1 MKIALII
8 TGQLRTYKLCGNV
21 LKNTIIDKYDTDVFL
36 SINKS
41 NNLQNE
47 NLNSKI
53 DSNND
58 DINEAI
64 QYFNP
69 KCVFVS
75 NGYDDIFE
83 NLEVNKTL
91 KENRLILE
99 QYYIV
104 QQGYKLLIK
113 YSKTNNIYYDAI
125 IRVRFDQFIW
135 SDSANILSKIL
146 IGTNNYNDQIRII
159 YNEENIKLAN
169 DNSKDLKMDIDIPN
183 TNEIFVFGGGVI
195 NSNYSWVNE
204 QFWVHSMDLIDTMYT
219 FYDNIPNI
227 IDEVLSNDLS
237 IHNCPYMELIFS
249 TFLNKN
255 NIQIIKSKIHGQFC
269 YEY

>member
-8 TGQLRTYKLCGNV
+8 TGQLRTYKLCGII

-36 SINKS
+36 SINKF
-41 NNLQNE
+41 NGLQNE

-53 DSNND
+53 DNNNN

-64 QYFNP
+64 QFFNP
-69 KCVFVS
+69 KDIFIN

-83 NLEVNKTL
+83 NLEVNKTRI
-91 KENRLILE
+91 ENRLILE

-104 QQGYKLLIK
+104 QQGYKLLID
-113 YSKTNNIYYDAI
+113 YSKNNNVKYDAI

-135 SDSANILSKIL
+135 SDSANILSKIIL
-146 IGTNNYNDQIRII
+146 GNNDNGQIKII
-159 YNEENIKLAN
+159 YNKENIELAN
-169 DNSKDLKMDIDIPN
+169 NYSKDLKMDIDIPYN
-183 TNEIFVFGGGVI
+183 NEIFVFGSGII

-204 QFWVHSMDLIDTMYT
+204 QFWIHSMDLIHTMSK

-227 IDEVLSNDLS
+227 INEVVS
-237 IHNCPYMELIFS
+237 IENCPYFELIFS
-249 TFLNKN
+249 IFLNNN
-255 NIQIIKSKIHGQFC
+255 NIPLIKSKIHGQFC

>member
-8 TGQLRTYKLCGNV
+8 TGQLRTYKLCGNI

-36 SINKS
+36 SINKL
-41 NNLQNE
+41 NNLQNQG
-47 NLNSKI
+47 LNSKI
-53 DSNND
+53 DSSND
-58 DINEAI
+58 DINKAI
-64 QYFNP
+64 QFFNP
-69 KCVFVS
+69 KSVFVS
-75 NGYDDIFE
+75 YGYDDIFE

-91 KENRLILE
+91 RENRLVLE

-104 QQGYKLLIK
+104 QQGYKLLIN
-113 YSKTNNIYYDAI
+113 YSKTNNINYHAI
-125 IRVRFDQFIW
+125 IRIRFDQFIW

-159 YNEENIKLAN
+159 YNEENIKLVH

-183 TNEIFVFGGGVI
+183 TNEIYVFGGGGI

-204 QFWVHSMDLIDTMYT
+204 QFWIHSMNLIDTMSIY
-219 FYDNIPNI
+219 YDDIPNI
-227 IDEVLSNDLS
+227 IDEVSRHNLSS
-237 IHNCPYMELIFS
+237 HNCPYMELIFS
-249 TFLNKN
+249 TFLNRNK
-255 NIQIIKSKIHGQFC
+255 IQVIKSKIHGQFC